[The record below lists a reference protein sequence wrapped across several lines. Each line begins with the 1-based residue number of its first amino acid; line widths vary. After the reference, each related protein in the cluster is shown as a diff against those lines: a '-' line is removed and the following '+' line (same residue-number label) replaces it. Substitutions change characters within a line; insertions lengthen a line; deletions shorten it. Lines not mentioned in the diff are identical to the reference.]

1 MDGRNRGSELGWDF
15 LTRPAPLR
23 VSRTT
28 SDFTLC
34 MYSILTFLSPSGIQ
48 FLGFIVIVQG
58 IVWRSLLYMS
68 CPPFAISLMYMEISS
83 IMLSPE
89 TSPHLLHIRGMIQVV
104 EIIIGLLREF
114 DLLEQFLGRSSDL
127 AG

>member
-1 MDGRNRGSELGWDF
+1 MGLPYSAGSTAGLTYDLGLHTLCVLYSHVF
-15 LTRPAPLR
+15 VPIGNS
-23 VSRTT
+23 VSRIHCNCTGYC
-28 SDFTLC
+28 LE
-34 MYSILTFLSPSGIQ
+34 I
-48 FLGFIVIVQG
+48 FIVHV
-58 IVWRSLLYMS
+58 M
-68 CPPFAISLMYMEISS
+68 PPFAISLMYMEISS